1 MKNENENNGKSVK
14 KMAEELIDK
23 LIAQMEESGATIDG
37 FKSVI
42 AAIERRKKQLNE
54 ANHEE
59 DRKQDDVDERIKIV
73 RRTLSSEVKNGI
85 VIAMNEDK
93 NGSPESVIFAKGEN
107 DDDCSDLSAQKEQHE
122 SRRIYRI
129 SPVCCFLR
137 QKGRGHEMIDH
148 FADAGKMVGRKTGEE
163 VIDDEIA
170 KRDEQQARRRQ
181 KADMNRRYVD
191 ILTNGMKGG
200 KK

>member
-1 MKNENENNGKSVK
+1 
-14 KMAEELIDK
+14 
-23 LIAQMEESGATIDG
+23 
-37 FKSVI
+37 
-42 AAIERRKKQLNE
+42 
-54 ANHEE
+54 
-59 DRKQDDVDERIKIV
+59 
-73 RRTLSSEVKNGI
+73 
-85 VIAMNEDK
+85 
-93 NGSPESVIFAKGEN
+93 
-107 DDDCSDLSAQKEQHE
+107 
-122 SRRIYRI
+122 
-129 SPVCCFLR
+129 
-137 QKGRGHEMIDH
+137 MIDH

>member
-93 NGSPESVIFAKGEN
+93 NGSPESVIFAKGETREVVSMMTTALIYLLKKN
-107 DDDCSDLSAQKEQHE
+107 NTSLDEYIEYLQFVVSFVRKE
-122 SRRIYRI
+122 
-129 SPVCCFLR
+129 
-137 QKGRGHEMIDH
+137 G
-148 FADAGKMVGRKTGEE
+148 
-163 VIDDEIA
+163 
-170 KRDEQQARRRQ
+170 
-181 KADMNRRYVD
+181 
-191 ILTNGMKGG
+191 GMK
-200 KK
+200 